1 MHWHRQREVTAVNK
15 KISDFLFKNK
25 VVILF
30 LLLCVGATAAS
41 KQPLTFVIP
50 ELFTRIA
57 RNAFIVLA
65 LIIPVITGLGLNF
78 GIVVGA
84 MAAQIALFL
93 TTYWGF
99 TGVGG
104 FFITV
109 ALATPIA
116 LVFGFLVGKLFNLVK
131 GNEMIAGLILGYF
144 ADGIYQLIFLF
155 VFGGVIAMNN
165 PTLMIATGV
174 GVKNTIDLKDTVKY
188 ALDTIPML
196 TVLEIGFYLVIAGLL
211 FTTIHKRI
219 KKQAVNWKDTAL
231 KAAAAVFVYALTF
244 IGPVEQFLS
253 SDRLLLLSAVEL
265 GCLSVVLWQLFQIV
279 RHKMT
284 KHAGAGSFGKRDTF
298 DIRRALVFIV
308 LSGAVYGLTYIP
320 ALFNVL
326 IAVQLPVMTYIC
338 IGALCVFNNLLM
350 RTRLG
355 QNMRAV
361 GQNRAVANSAGIDVD
376 KTRIIAMLFSTVLA
390 SWGQLIYL
398 QNIGTMSTYG
408 AHTQVGQ
415 FAIAALLVG
424 GASVQKA
431 TNKNALLG
439 IVLFHTLFIV
449 SPLAGKELFGDP
461 VIGEYFRVF
470 VSYGVIA
477 MALAM
482 HAWKKPGT
490 DKSKD
495 GPSEFESQMKPA
507 SLGKV

>member
-1 MHWHRQREVTAVNK
+1 MNK

-284 KHAGAGSFGKRDTF
+284 KHTGAGSFGKRDTF

-308 LSGAVYGLTYIP
+308 LAGAVYGLTYIP

-326 IAVQLPVMTYIC
+326 IAVQLPVMTYIS

>member
-1 MHWHRQREVTAVNK
+1 VNK

-284 KHAGAGSFGKRDTF
+284 KHTGAGSFGKRDTF

-308 LSGAVYGLTYIP
+308 LAGAVYGLTYIP

>member
-65 LIIPVITGLGLNF
+65 LIIPVIAGLGLNF

-284 KHAGAGSFGKRDTF
+284 KHTGAGSFGKRDTF

-308 LSGAVYGLTYIP
+308 LAGAVYGLTYIP

>member
-188 ALDTIPML
+188 TLDTIPML

-284 KHAGAGSFGKRDTF
+284 KHTGARSFGKRDTF

-308 LSGAVYGLTYIP
+308 LAGAVYGLTYIP

-326 IAVQLPVMTYIC
+326 IAVQLPVMTYIS